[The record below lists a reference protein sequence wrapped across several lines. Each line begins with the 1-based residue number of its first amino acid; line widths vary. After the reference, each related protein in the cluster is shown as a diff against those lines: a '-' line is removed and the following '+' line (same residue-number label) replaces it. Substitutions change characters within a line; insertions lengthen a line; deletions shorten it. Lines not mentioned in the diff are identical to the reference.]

1 MSIRQDLLAGMIRPE
16 ILKLAGRRKLLDKCF
31 NEFLGAVYPGAS
43 PDQVREMRICFMAG
57 AAELHAVITYGASP
71 GMQVRDTDMAFD
83 LLRAGNLTFHSSG
96 IVGSPRNSTSANCP
110 GSVL

>member
-71 GMQVRDTDMAFD
+71 GMQVRDADMAFMEGIQAELEEFHRRTID
-83 LLRAGNLTFHSSG
+83 TASAGTG
-96 IVGSPRNSTSANCP
+96 QTQ
-110 GSVL
+110 